1 MADAKAYDLYPTVI
15 IVDKTNLCEKCNLF
29 FKIPS
34 DLNLHISLKHELK
47 THIVV
52 HTGEKNKF
60 EGKTNFNCKQCDFY
74 FSEAFELKEHVYTK
88 NHFIRHMQIHSK
100 ERGFHCEDCNFS
112 STSSAKF
119 NEHNR
124 AHKGDSKGC
133 ILFAKVLDC
142 IL

>member
-100 ERGFHCEDCNFS
+100 ERGFHCDYMH
-112 STSSAKF
+112 TKL
-119 NEHNR
+119 HHTNR
-124 AHKGDSKGC
+124 SIFHPYHMKLPDDKERDP
-133 ILFAKVLDC
+133 VLGE
-142 IL
+142 